1 MGSASSRFPTNHP
14 IPYRPTRKEATVT
27 PTRGAVLL
35 VAALVLQACA
45 AISGVGDEAADG
57 PFVPDHSMATLDGE
71 ELSLAAMAGEPLV
84 VNLWASWCPPCVAEM
99 PDLERVHLDL
109 GEQVRFVGIN
119 TQDDLAQAQALA
131 EQTGVTYELTLDPD
145 GAVFRELEAVAMPTT
160 FLVDA
165 DGVIVHR
172 HAGLLT
178 EPQLREMLDEHLGV
192 T

>member
-1 MGSASSRFPTNHP
+1 VTTSRASLLL
-14 IPYRPTRKEATVT
+14 AT
-27 PTRGAVLL
+27 ALL
-35 VAALVLQACA
+35 LQACTTVA
-45 AISGVGDEAADG
+45 GAGGDAADG
-57 PFVPDHSMATLDGE
+57 PRVPDRTMTTLDGE
-71 ELSLAAMAGEPLV
+71 ELSLAALAGEPLV

-109 GEQVRFVGIN
+109 ADQVRFVGIN
-119 TQDDLAQAQALA
+119 TQDDRAQAEALA
-131 EQTGVTYELTLDPD
+131 ARTGVTYELTLDPD
-145 GAVFRELEAVAMPTT
+145 GAVFRDLEAVSMPTT

-178 EPQLREMLDEHLGV
+178 EQQLRELLDEHLGV

>member
-1 MGSASSRFPTNHP
+1 MTA
-14 IPYRPTRKEATVT
+14 TRV
-27 PTRGAVLL
+27 AVLL
-35 VAALVLQACA
+35 VAALLLQACA
-45 AISGVGDEAADG
+45 TITGAGAEAADG
-57 PFVPDHSMATLDGE
+57 PRVPDRSMATLDGE
-71 ELSLAAMAGEPLV
+71 ELSLASMAGEPLV
-84 VNLWASWCPPCVAEM
+84 VNLWASWCPPCVVEM

-109 GEQVRFVGIN
+109 GEQVRFVGVN
-119 TQDDLAQAQALA
+119 TQDDLVQAQALA

-178 EPQLREMLDEHLGV
+178 EQQLREMLDEHLGV